1 MCRFGCRAPTPER
14 VQIMSV
20 TRRTVAVK
28 PDINSLE
35 GTRGPAISKRKGDRA
50 MSNYENYFDV
60 LSENAAP
67 RNVVGSS
74 AVVVL
79 LLAIA
84 AFAVS
89 VL

>member
-1 MCRFGCRAPTPER
+1 
-14 VQIMSV
+14 
-20 TRRTVAVK
+20 
-28 PDINSLE
+28 
-35 GTRGPAISKRKGDRA
+35 
-50 MSNYENYFDV
+50 V

-67 RNVVGSS
+67 RHVVGSS

-89 VL
+89 VF